1 MFSMHALCACQGI
14 FDCWKSKDLKLP
26 FSAGLPYVP
35 PTHTINLASFRDT
48 HGGLTSL
55 NLPLQVATPKH
66 FRNQK
71 ECHTA
76 NSIEILTAQNQ
87 TQRRARQAAFPPQE
101 HHWLQLHRMHR
112 QLDVL
117 HDWIPALHYLFII
130 YIISQNNVCIAS
142 QKAVLCDC
150 TSENTRHM
158 RCQDDERLLRSFLPC
173 SHSISTTQ
181 WCRKVLLPLKLCRMK
196 VTLNLVKK
204 LSWHCH
210 TVTATEEIWQN
221 IM

>member
-14 FDCWKSKDLKLP
+14 FDCWKSKSWRKDVKDLKLP

-55 NLPLQVATPKH
+55 NLPLQVATRVP
-66 FRNQK
+66 
-71 ECHTA
+71 
-76 NSIEILTAQNQ
+76 
-87 TQRRARQAAFPPQE
+87 
-101 HHWLQLHRMHR
+101 HR
-112 QLDVL
+112 QFNWNPYSTKPNTAKSTTSSLPVKGTAL
-117 HDWIPALHYLFII
+117 TPAPSNASAAWCFTWLNPCSSLFILFD
-130 YIISQNNVCIAS
+130 VCIASWIIS

-150 TSENTRHM
+150 TSENTARHM
-158 RCQDDERLLRSFLPC
+158 RCQDDDRLLHSFLPC

-181 WCRKVLLPLKLCRMK
+181 WCRKVLLPLKLWRMK

-210 TVTATEEIWQN
+210 TVTDTEEIWQN

>member
-26 FSAGLPYVP
+26 FSAGLAYVP

-101 HHWLQLHRMHR
+101 QH
-112 QLDVL
+112 
-117 HDWIPALHYLFII
+117 
-130 YIISQNNVCIAS
+130 
-142 QKAVLCDC
+142 
-150 TSENTRHM
+150 
-158 RCQDDERLLRSFLPC
+158 
-173 SHSISTTQ
+173 
-181 WCRKVLLPLKLCRMK
+181 
-196 VTLNLVKK
+196 
-204 LSWHCH
+204 
-210 TVTATEEIWQN
+210 
-221 IM
+221 

>member
-101 HHWLQLHRMHR
+101 HH
-112 QLDVL
+112 
-117 HDWIPALHYLFII
+117 
-130 YIISQNNVCIAS
+130 
-142 QKAVLCDC
+142 
-150 TSENTRHM
+150 
-158 RCQDDERLLRSFLPC
+158 
-173 SHSISTTQ
+173 
-181 WCRKVLLPLKLCRMK
+181 
-196 VTLNLVKK
+196 
-204 LSWHCH
+204 
-210 TVTATEEIWQN
+210 
-221 IM
+221 

>member
-14 FDCWKSKDLKLP
+14 FDWKSKSWRKDVKDLKLP

-87 TQRRARQAAFPPQE
+87 TQRRARQAAFPSKEQ
-101 HHWLQLHRMHR
+101 H
-112 QLDVL
+112 
-117 HDWIPALHYLFII
+117 
-130 YIISQNNVCIAS
+130 
-142 QKAVLCDC
+142 
-150 TSENTRHM
+150 
-158 RCQDDERLLRSFLPC
+158 
-173 SHSISTTQ
+173 
-181 WCRKVLLPLKLCRMK
+181 
-196 VTLNLVKK
+196 
-204 LSWHCH
+204 
-210 TVTATEEIWQN
+210 
-221 IM
+221 

>member
-14 FDCWKSKDLKLP
+14 FDWKSKSWQKDVKDLKLP

-87 TQRRARQAAFPPQE
+87 TQ
-101 HHWLQLHRMHR
+101 
-112 QLDVL
+112 
-117 HDWIPALHYLFII
+117 
-130 YIISQNNVCIAS
+130 
-142 QKAVLCDC
+142 
-150 TSENTRHM
+150 
-158 RCQDDERLLRSFLPC
+158 
-173 SHSISTTQ
+173 
-181 WCRKVLLPLKLCRMK
+181 
-196 VTLNLVKK
+196 
-204 LSWHCH
+204 
-210 TVTATEEIWQN
+210 
-221 IM
+221 